1 MKGTRSNGTERR
13 IVKMTVI
20 MQQREEKE
28 TETKQKSDIQTTQR
42 LDKGT
47 QEYINP
53 DINLTRQ
60 QKMQEENQGTK
71 EEMAIR
77 CKVMKQLSDK

>member
-1 MKGTRSNGTERR
+1 
-13 IVKMTVI
+13 